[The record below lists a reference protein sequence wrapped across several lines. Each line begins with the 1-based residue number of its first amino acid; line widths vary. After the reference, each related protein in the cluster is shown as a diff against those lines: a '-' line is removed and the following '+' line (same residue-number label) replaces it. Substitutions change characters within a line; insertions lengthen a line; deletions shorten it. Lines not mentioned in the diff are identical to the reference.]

1 MNRVNATLAFT
12 TGLLVLGGCAKVAVR
27 PEGDLPRPLIV
38 ATPAKVGVVVT
49 NEAAN
54 FVNKKL

>member
-27 PEGDLPRPLIV
+27 RK
-38 ATPAKVGVVVT
+38 ATCRGR
-49 NEAAN
+49 
-54 FVNKKL
+54 